1 MARIEGN
8 EEVQKYEQNKEN
20 VREAVKS
27 REIGSKGVMEENN
40 KTREGQE

>member
-1 MARIEGN
+1 MARIEGK

-20 VREAVKS
+20 VRNSGIK
-27 REIGSKGVMEENN
+27 RDSKGMVEENN